1 MANIRPGDLNQA
13 VAFDIMTEV
22 PDGHNG
28 FDLVPET
35 ITTRAHF
42 RFLRGGET
50 VQAARLDGKQPL
62 VATIRR
68 NERTRL
74 ISTDAVMRDT
84 RTGTRYNIKAIVPTD
99 DRKFLEVTAQSE
111 ASA

>member
-1 MANIRPGDLNQA
+1 MANIRPGDINQA
-13 VAFDIMTEV
+13 VAFDLVTEI
-22 PDGHNG
+22 PDGNNG
-28 FDLVPET
+28 FDLVKET
-35 ITTRAHF
+35 INTRAHF

-68 NERTRL
+68 NERTRQ
-74 ISTDAVMRDT
+74 ITTDTVMRDT